1 MENKMSIPW
10 DKLDP
15 NEVVPAIGEYN
26 HAYLMAGRIAKGEK
40 ITLRCGRCHTEF
52 DHTIIDESECIQRC
66 PKCGIKAELLH
77 DKTLAPAVDPSTVPV
92 EVRLAEEKLLRTIFG
107 EEE

>member
-1 MENKMSIPW
+1 MSIPW

-15 NEVVPAIGEYN
+15 NEVVPAVGRSN
-26 HAYLMAGRIAKGEK
+26 VVYLVAGRIARGEK
-40 ITLRCGRCHTEF
+40 ITLRCGHCDTVF
-52 DHTIIDESECIQRC
+52 DHTIIDESGCIPRC
-66 PKCGIKAELLH
+66 PKCGIKAGV
-77 DKTLAPAVDPSTVPV
+77 LANRVPPAVDPSTVPV